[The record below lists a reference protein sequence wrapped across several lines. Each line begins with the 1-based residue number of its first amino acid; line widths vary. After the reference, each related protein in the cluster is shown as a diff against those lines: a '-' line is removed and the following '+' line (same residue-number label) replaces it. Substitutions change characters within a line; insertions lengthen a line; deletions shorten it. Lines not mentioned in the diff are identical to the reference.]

1 MVDYKKL
8 YCKMFSASTKA
19 LQIIQQAQ
27 TECEDMYLE
36 MTENENN
43 AFKVIKMNDYNNTK
57 IISSENEYHDFI
69 DTDTQMY

>member
-1 MVDYKKL
+1 
-8 YCKMFSASTKA
+8 MFSASTKA

-27 TECEDMYLE
+27 AECEDMYLE

-43 AFKVIKMNDYNNTK
+43 AFRVIKMNDYNNAE
-57 IISSENEYHDFI
+57 IISLGDEYHDFI

>member
-1 MVDYKKL
+1 
-8 YCKMFSASTKA
+8 MFSASTKA

-43 AFKVIKMNDYNNTK
+43 ALKVIKMNDYNNTK

-69 DTDTQMY
+69 ETDTQLY